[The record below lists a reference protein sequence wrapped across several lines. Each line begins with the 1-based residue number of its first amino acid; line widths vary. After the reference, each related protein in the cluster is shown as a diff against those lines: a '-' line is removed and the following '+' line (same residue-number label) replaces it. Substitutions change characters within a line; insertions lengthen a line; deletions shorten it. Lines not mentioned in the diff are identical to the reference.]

1 MTHAVLAPDRAR
13 IVDRAVDDLVRGEA
27 RWAACGLAK
36 RRELL
41 EQVHAATAAQAAP
54 WVRAACAYKR
64 LPEGSELVGEE
75 WMSGPYP
82 VLMSVA
88 ALAAT
93 VHALEAGR
101 SPADGFTARRAPGGR
116 VAVRVLPHGV
126 YDRLLLS
133 GFTAEV
139 WLPPGVDEETVRA
152 SAGLALRRPA
162 DTAGVGVV
170 LGAGNITS
178 IPILD
183 VLYELYANN
192 RVVVLKLNP
201 VTDGLREVFEH
212 VLAPLIDVGAVRVLT
227 GGADVGSYLVHH
239 PKVDHVHM
247 TGSAATHDAIVFGT
261 GPEGAARKKAGTPL
275 LHKPVTSE
283 LGGVSPT
290 IVLPGDWSE
299 ADLRFQA
306 EHIATQR
313 LHNGGYNCV
322 ASQVVILPADWR
334 LKGRFLAHLR
344 AALSDAPPRPAY
356 YPGSDERV
364 AQACASYGDAE
375 RISGGRVLIRDL
387 DPADPGPAVSSEYF
401 APVLAVM
408 ELPGDLGRF
417 LDAAVRTANE
427 KLTGTLGANLIA
439 HPRTIAALGPAL
451 DAAIAE
457 LRYGTTAL
465 NAWTG
470 VGYLTATATWGAYP
484 GHTLDDVQSGIGVV
498 HNALLLDNPER
509 TVVRGPFR
517 PAPRSLLH
525 GKMTTSPKPPWFVTH
540 RTAATTG
547 RRLTDFAAAPRWS
560 ALPAIFASALR
571 G

>member
-1 MTHAVLAPDRAR
+1 
-13 IVDRAVDDLVRGEA
+13 
-27 RWAACGLAK
+27 
-36 RRELL
+36 
-41 EQVHAATAAQAAP
+41 
-54 WVRAACAYKR
+54 
-64 LPEGSELVGEE
+64 
-75 WMSGPYP
+75 
-82 VLMSVA
+82 
-88 ALAAT
+88 
-93 VHALEAGR
+93 
-101 SPADGFTARRAPGGR
+101 
-116 VAVRVLPHGV
+116 
-126 YDRLLLS
+126 
-133 GFTAEV
+133 
-139 WLPPGVDEETVRA
+139 
-152 SAGLALRRPA
+152 
-162 DTAGVGVV
+162 
-170 LGAGNITS
+170 
-178 IPILD
+178 
-183 VLYELYANN
+183 
-192 RVVVLKLNP
+192 
-201 VTDGLREVFEH
+201 
-212 VLAPLIDVGAVRVLT
+212 
-227 GGADVGSYLVHH
+227 
-239 PKVDHVHM
+239 
-247 TGSAATHDAIVFGT
+247 
-261 GPEGAARKKAGTPL
+261 
-275 LHKPVTSE
+275 KPVTSE

-344 AALSDAPPRPAY
+344 AVLSDAPPRPAY

-417 LDAAVRTANE
+417 LDTAVRTANE